1 MPEGEGTYGNQVG
14 RPKKDPRKEYIP
26 TKDLEKELKNRN
38 KAPEYMG
45 NKRTFVIKRYVRGGK
60 KGGYYKQFENGV
72 VDSIKKP
79 VAEKLI
85 ADKRAGKPNT
95 KHYTV
100 EYVKMKGVKDPKP
113 ALKGERREKV
123 VERIKKK
130 TTRKPDANTPK
141 APTRIKSKG
150 GKAGMLLG
158 VLSALGIGASTS
170 KKSENKKAPTKKRT
184 SVPPSKSEGSRNVK
198 AQFDSREE
206 IKKRMQKDKDSSPVD
221 FKGNYPVYRKDSAP
235 AKDFRATYNK
245 AKKEGKKTF
254 TWQGRKYTTK

>member
-1 MPEGEGTYGNQVG
+1 MPQGEGTYGNQVG
-14 RPKKDPRKEYIP
+14 RPP
-26 TKDLEKELKNRN
+26 KNQRS
-38 KAPEYMG
+38 
-45 NKRTFVIKRYVRGGK
+45 FVLKRYK
-60 KGGYYKQFENGV
+60 NGGYYKQFSNGV

-85 ADKRAGKPNT
+85 ADKRAGKANT

-100 EYVKMKGVKDPKP
+100 EFVRMKGVQDPEKVPKGEAREKIVAENKKKSILSPKP
-113 ALKGERREKV
+113 KQVKNVQEASAQARKNRTSG
-123 VERIKKK
+123 RIK
-130 TTRKPDANTPK
+130 TDSNTKP
-141 APTRIKSKG
+141 PTRIKLKGKG

-198 AQFDSREE
+198 AQMDS
-206 IKKRMQKDKDSSPVD
+206 KKAIQDRMQKDKDSSPVD
-221 FKGNYPVYRKDSAP
+221 FKGNYPIYRKDSAP

>member
-1 MPEGEGTYGNQVG
+1 MPQGEGTYGNQIG

-26 TKDLEKELKNRN
+26 TKDLDKELKKRN
-38 KAPEYMG
+38 KAPEYMA
-45 NKRTFVIKRYVRGGK
+45 NKRTFVIKRYK
-60 KGGYYKQFENGV
+60 NGGYYKQFENGV

-85 ADKRAGKPNT
+85 ADKRAGKANT

-130 TTRKPDANTPK
+130 TTRKPDANNKP
-141 APTRIKSKG
+141 PTRVKFKG
-150 GKAGMLLG
+150 KGKAGMLLG
-158 VLSALGIGASTS
+158 ALSALGIGASTS
-170 KKSENKKAPTKKRT
+170 KKTEKKEPTKKPTR
-184 SVPPSKSEGSRNVK
+184 VPPSKSEGSRNVK
-198 AQFDSREE
+198 TQMDSRKA
-206 IKKRMQKDKDSSPVD
+206 IQDRMQKDKDSSPVD
-221 FKGNYPVYRKDSAP
+221 FKGNYPVYRKGSSM
-235 AKDFRATYNK
+235 AKSFRKKYNEEK
-245 AKKEGKKTF
+245 AKGSKTF

>member
-14 RPKKDPRKEYIP
+14 RPKKEFIP
-26 TKDLEKELKNRN
+26 TKDLGTELKKRN
-38 KAPEYMG
+38 KAPEYMT
-45 NKRTFVIKRYVRGGK
+45 NKRTFVIKRYK
-60 KGGYYKQFENGV
+60 NGGYYKQFENGV

-85 ADKRAGKPNT
+85 ADKRAGKANT

-113 ALKGERREKV
+113 TLQGDRREKV

-130 TTRKPDANTPK
+130 TTRNPDANNKP
-141 APTRIKSKG
+141 PTRVKFKG
-150 GKAGMLLG
+150 KGKAGMLLG

-170 KKSENKKAPTKKRT
+170 KKTDNKKAPTKKRT

-198 AQFDSREE
+198 AQMDSKEA
-206 IKKRMQKDKDSSPVD
+206 IQARMKKDKDSSPVD
-221 FKGNYPVYRKDSAP
+221 FKGNYPVYRKGSSM
-235 AKDFRATYNK
+235 AKSFRKKYNEEK
-245 AKKEGKKTF
+245 AKGSKTF

>member
-1 MPEGEGTYGNQVG
+1 MPQGEGTYGNQVG

-38 KAPEYMG
+38 KAPDYMA
-45 NKRTFVIKRYVRGGK
+45 NKMTFEVRK
-60 KGGYYKQFENGV
+60 YKNGGYYKYFQNGR

-95 KHYTV
+95 SHYTV
-100 EYVKMKGVKDPKP
+100 EYVPMKGVKDPKP
-113 ALKGERREKV
+113 TLQGDRREKV
-123 VERIKKK
+123 VKRIKKK

-184 SVPPSKSEGSRNVK
+184 SVPPSKSEGSKNVK
-198 AQFDSREE
+198 AQFDSKEE
-206 IKKRMQKDKDSSPVD
+206 IKKRMQKDKDNQPVD
-221 FKGNYPVYRKDSAP
+221 FKGNYPVYRKGSSM
-235 AKDFRATYNK
+235 AKSFRKKYNEEK
-245 AKKEGKKTF
+245 AKGSKTF